1 MVNKFSFILVIMI
14 FFASCLSMNGQ
25 EMTQK
30 QKEYEENK
38 VEIFTVQ
45 ERDNTQMWV
54 QEEEVGKMGLSEE
67 VTNEY
72 SNILLFYLGKIRRLD
87 DKDMGNSKS
96 EILEKMD
103 QLIIKQNA
111 DVKEILNEEQYE
123 MHLKFYDKMI
133 LMMKNRIAE
142 TEF

>member
-1 MVNKFSFILVIMI
+1 MVMVVVL
-14 FFASCLSMNGQ
+14 ASCLSMNGQ

-38 VEIFTVQ
+38 VEIFTID

-54 QEEEVGKMGLSEE
+54 QEEVEKMGLSEE

-96 EILEKMD
+96 DILEKMD
-103 QLIIKQNA
+103 HLIIKQNA
-111 DVKEILNEEQYE
+111 DVKEVLTEEQYE
-123 MHLKFYDKMI
+123 MHLEFYDKMI
-133 LMMKNRIAE
+133 LMMKTRIAE